1 MEPIVNYSVYMHIT
15 PSGKKYV
22 GITRL
27 EPEKRWQGGSGYRHN
42 EYFTKAIKKYG
53 WQNITHIVLE
63 TGLTAEQAEREERR
77 LIVENRSNDRRYGY
91 NLTDGGETGK
101 QLSDESRK
109 RISEKK
115 IGKPSSRKGKHHTAE
130 SKRKM
135 SLSSMGRI
143 MTVEQ
148 MTPAWNARRKRVA
161 QLSKSGELIAIYE
174 STVAAGKAVGGN
186 ESNIVGCAK
195 GKRGTAF
202 GYRWEY
208 VEGL

>member
-1 MEPIVNYSVYMHIT
+1 METIVNYSVYMHIT

-22 GITRL
+22 GITSL

-63 TGLTAEQAEREERR
+63 TGLTAEQAEEKERR
-77 LIVENRSNDRRYGY
+77 LIAENRSNDRKYGY
-91 NLTDGGETGK
+91 NLTNGGETGK
-101 QLSDESRK
+101 QLSNESRK

-115 IGKPSSRKGKHHTAE
+115 AGKPSPRKGKRHTVE
-130 SKRKM
+130 SRRKM
-135 SLSSMGRI
+135 SLSSMGKT
-143 MTVEQ
+143 MTAEQ
-148 MTPAWNARRKRVA
+148 MAPAWNARRKRVA
-161 QLSKSGELIAIYE
+161 QLSKGGEVIAIYE

-208 VEGL
+208 VEEL